1 MDRGADAI
9 GGTVATDLR
18 STIVVEGQD
27 QFSAMFGKLN
37 AEAKKSGE
45 AIGAAAGRAE
55 ALSERAGDAERGFLG
70 LKDII
75 GGVAQGPLSEIADR
89 MGGIE
94 AVIKGF
100 GPAMGAV
107 GIAIAAAGMAASY
120 MYERA
125 EKARKAAL
133 DVEIQRL
140 SYLESDNAALAQHLK
155 VSGDLLGVKTS
166 VATVEETIG
175 AAQGHARDILK
186 NQQAILEAQ
195 KEKEEE
201 KIGLL
206 ERQQATLRG
215 LLAVDELRL
224 QKAREA
230 ADALRM
236 AAGES
241 SARTRERE
249 EQETRLAGIMDVQER
264 LRQKD
269 WYRQQ
274 ERVQL
279 EAEANRL
286 AKSGFDTGAQ
296 HAEIEARRLEVARR
310 LRTLAGEEL
319 SDAREGE
326 AVAAARAARAKAGA
340 ASAEAAA
347 RAARDAQAK
356 FAAELDKGFAAERE
370 HREFMEQSRAKEL
383 ADIQAVGDRVA
394 AQQVAAAQSPAAR
407 ARLAL
412 ADAERRAARE
422 RAEIESAF
430 GRNYELQQLQLL
442 EVDQRVAAE
451 RLAIHATLDQ
461 AQQESAA
468 KAAAESQQKQD
479 QAFAVAGA
487 VVAGL
492 EQVGIA
498 EQAAAGLKA
507 ALAAAEAG
515 LAAARGNWGGAV
527 AGAFSAIQFGRI
539 ALGGGTPQT
548 PPGLGGN
555 SGMGTG
561 GQRQQG
567 QSSGGSGGAV
577 VINFN
582 KGFFGDAA
590 STAKGIS
597 GAMKTIGNSGIPAF
611 RGA

>member
-1 MDRGADAI
+1 M
-9 GGTVATDLR
+9 ATDLR
-18 STIVVEGQD
+18 STITVEGDD
-27 QFSAMFGKLN
+27 QFSAMFGKLQK
-37 AEAKKSGE
+37 EAKKSGE
-45 AIGAAAGRAE
+45 AIDGATSRATALGEKAGN
-55 ALSERAGDAERGFLG
+55 AERGFMG
-70 LKDII
+70 LKDVI
-75 GGVAQGPLSEIADR
+75 GGMADGPLAAVADR

-94 AVIKGF
+94 AIIQGF
-100 GPAMGAV
+100 GPKMGAV
-107 GIAIAAAGMAASY
+107 GLAIAAAGMAAAY
-120 MYERA
+120 LYEKA
-125 EKARKAAL
+125 ETARKAAL

-140 SYLESDNAALAQHLK
+140 SYLQNDNEALARHLK
-155 VSGDLLGVKTS
+155 ISGDLLGVKTALAS
-166 VATVEETIG
+166 EEQVIA
-175 AAQGHARDILK
+175 AAQGHARDLLK
-186 NQQAILEAQ
+186 NQQSILEAQ

-201 KIGLL
+201 KIALL
-206 ERQQATLRG
+206 EREQGTLRG

-224 QKAREA
+224 ARAREA
-230 ADALRM
+230 ADVAATNAAQSLLRTNDREATEFRIASIM
-236 AAGES
+236 NVQDRLREK
-241 SARTRERE
+241 ARVREHE
-249 EQETRLAGIMDVQER
+249 IGRLKSEWER
-264 LRQKD
+264 LDKTNFQTGK
-269 WYRQQ
+269 
-274 ERVQL
+274 
-279 EAEANRL
+279 AEL
-286 AKSGFDTGAQ
+286 
-296 HAEIEARRLEVARR
+296 EIETRRLEVNRR
-310 LRTLAGEEL
+310 LRALAGEEL
-319 SDAREGE
+319 ADAREGE
-326 AVAAARAARAKAGA
+326 AFAAAKQARARASA
-340 ASAEAAA
+340 ASASASA

-356 FAAELDKGFAAERE
+356 ELAEVVKANNEIAN

-383 ADIQAVGDRVA
+383 ADIQAITDRVA
-394 AQQVAAAQSPAAR
+394 AQQVAAAQSPAAK

-412 ADAERRAARE
+412 ADAERRAVRE
-422 RAEIESAF
+422 KAEIEAAS

-451 RLAIHATLDQ
+451 RLAIQSTLD
-461 AQQESAA
+461 ASRKESAD
-468 KAAAESQQKQD
+468 KAAAESQRQQD

-515 LAAARGNWGGAV
+515 LAAARGNWAGAV

-561 GQRQQG
+561 GARQQG
-567 QSSGGSGGAV
+567 QGGGNSGGAV

-597 GAMKTIGNSGIPAF
+597 GAMKKIDNSGIPAF
-611 RGA
+611 KGA